1 MGEQEQ
7 GQSVWS
13 QFWNNMLRN
22 PGQAVT
28 DGLLYVADKAGLPS
42 NATNLLRSLNT
53 SIPQRASAAVRGG
66 VTTLFNDKSFEENYN
81 DALHNIDPVTDYFT
95 IEPLTN
101 TNSNYSQEE
110 LDALNRMVDKRGQI
124 TNASIKAGSTN
135 GRYGANSSIKEYLTN
150 PEKVVQSSIGQA
162 SGKNGYIYDV
172 FDTNTLSDE
181 AQADNEN
188 YWQTMKKDPGL
199 NYATLRAFLPYVDNV
214 DIMPDKHKVKTTI
227 KLQPKNKKK

>member
-1 MGEQEQ
+1 MDEFI
-7 GQSVWS
+7 
-13 QFWNNMLRN
+13 QFFQNLAHNA
-22 PGQAVT
+22 PQAIS
-28 DGLLYVADKAGLPS
+28 DGVLYLADKAGVPS

-53 SIPQRASAAVRGG
+53 SIPQRVSAAVRGG
-66 VTTLFNDKSFEENYN
+66 AKTLFNDKSFEENYN
-81 DALHNIDPVTDYFT
+81 EALHNIDPVTDFFT
-95 IEPLTN
+95 IQPLTN

-110 LDALNRMVDKRGQI
+110 LDALNKMVDKNGQI
-124 TNASIKAGSTN
+124 TNASIKAGSSN
-135 GRYGANSSIKEYLTN
+135 GRYGSNSSISDYLTN
-150 PEKVVQSSIGQA
+150 PEKIVQSSIGQA
-162 SGKNGYIYDV
+162 SGKDGYIYDV